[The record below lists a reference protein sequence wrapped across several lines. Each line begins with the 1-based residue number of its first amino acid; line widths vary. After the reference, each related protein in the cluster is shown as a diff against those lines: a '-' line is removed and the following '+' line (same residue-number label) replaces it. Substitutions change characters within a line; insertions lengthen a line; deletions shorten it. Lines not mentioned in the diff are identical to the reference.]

1 MAMIGNFHL
10 SNQVMNRWDEYLL
23 RHGLVSILIVLP
35 VRPKCV
41 TPKSKRKQKKA
52 VESRKWLARAN
63 SSAIEILLIY
73 C

>member
-10 SNQVMNRWDEYLL
+10 DTQSGNEPMGRILTKTWFGIYSNSFACPSEMCNTQ
-23 RHGLVSILIVLP
+23 
-35 VRPKCV
+35 
-41 TPKSKRKQKKA
+41 KQKKA